1 MSMLTLS
8 IETTG
13 TGQEQAKARDAVQY
27 GVGGGANS

>member
-1 MSMLTLS
+1 MLTVS

-13 TGQEQAKARDAVQY
+13 TGQEWAKARDTVQY